1 MSPETKLCPYCHG
14 LSAAQAV
21 QLPRA
26 KGSGLHRRSGEKQ
39 RLPGKIPGA
48 LYAFSLQKLKEAGA

>member
-1 MSPETKLCPYCHG
+1 M